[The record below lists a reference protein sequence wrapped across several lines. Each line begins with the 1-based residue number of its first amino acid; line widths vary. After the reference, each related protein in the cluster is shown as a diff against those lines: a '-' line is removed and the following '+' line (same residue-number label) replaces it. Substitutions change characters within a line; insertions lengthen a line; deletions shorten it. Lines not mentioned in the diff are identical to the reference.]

1 MDCTQCHTAINR
13 YVDGE
18 LRASAVAEF
27 QAHLSFCPGC
37 AAELRDLSAVRSGL
51 ALLGEIELPVP
62 EGFADEVMIAID
74 SRPEPGMREK
84 LRELAGRAGL
94 PALPAGRRAVALSA
108 LATVAAL
115 AVGLEARHLRRHKEV
130 KA

>member
-18 LRASAVAEF
+18 LGPPAVAEF
-27 QAHLSFCPGC
+27 QAHLSFCPSC
-37 AAELRDLSAVRSGL
+37 AAELRDLSVVRRGL
-51 ALLGEIELPVP
+51 ALLGEIELPAP
-62 EGFADEVMIAID
+62 EGFANEVMMAID
-74 SRPEPGMREK
+74 SQRELARREK
-84 LRELAGRAGL
+84 LRKLAGRAGM

-115 AVGLEARHLRRHKEV
+115 AIGLEARHLRRQKE
-130 KA
+130 ARA